1 MRQLQSSR
9 NTLWKMTGNG
19 NSAYRPLMI
28 VRLLHPSDWQLK
40 RDLRLAAL
48 RDSPASFGS
57 SFAREKDFTEGDWR
71 SWPRNGAYFAAFDED
86 GTALG
91 IAGSWI
97 DPDAPD
103 VTNLISMWVRPEAR
117 RRGVAGQLVAAVIA
131 WARRQGSARVELKVA
146 TGNEAALQAYLRN
159 GFRLT
164 DRKPD
169 DMCGAL
175 LELVL
180 HDEA

>member
-1 MRQLQSSR
+1 
-9 NTLWKMTGNG
+9 
-19 NSAYRPLMI
+19 MI
-28 VRLLHPSDWQLK
+28 IRILDAPDWQLK

-48 RDSPASFGS
+48 QDSPASFGS
-57 SFAREKDFTEGDWR
+57 TFAREKEYTENDWR

-86 GTALG
+86 QTALG

-97 DPDAPD
+97 NPDAPD
-103 VTNLISMWVRPEAR
+103 TTNLISMWVRPEAR
-117 RRGVAGQLVAAVIA
+117 RCGVAGLLVAAVIA
-131 WARRQGSARVELKVA
+131 WARRQRSARVELKVA
-146 TGNEAALQAYLRN
+146 TGNDAALQAYLRN

-169 DMCGAL
+169 DICGAL
-175 LELVL
+175 LELAL

>member
-1 MRQLQSSR
+1 MARRDFVYCLV
-9 NTLWKMTGNG
+9 
-19 NSAYRPLMI
+19 MI
-28 VRLLHPSDWQLK
+28 IRILDAPDWQLK

-48 RDSPASFGS
+48 QDSPASFGS
-57 SFAREKDFTEGDWR
+57 TFAREKEYTENDWR

-86 GTALG
+86 QTALG

-97 DPDAPD
+97 NPDAPD
-103 VTNLISMWVRPEAR
+103 TTNLISMWVRPEAR
-117 RRGVAGQLVAAVIA
+117 RCGVAGLLVAAVIA
-131 WARRQGSARVELKVA
+131 WARRQRSARVELKVA
-146 TGNEAALQAYLRN
+146 TGNDAALQAYLRN

-169 DMCGAL
+169 DICGAL
-175 LELVL
+175 LELAL